1 MSKVIS
7 KNYLEQ
13 QMELHN
19 NSSYGI
25 TSLKAS
31 PKVAKFALEKKCN
44 SILDYGAGK
53 QRLKPGLYENGYKGT
68 YTAYDPAMP
77 EISKLKK
84 GKYDLLACID
94 VLEHIE
100 PDYIDNVLDHMLEN
114 THKFGFFTIST
125 RPAIKTLPDGRNAH
139 LIQEKFHWWK
149 PKIEKRWIIIGEVI
163 KNKDQ
168 FQVTVKRKNA

>member
-1 MSKVIS
+1 MSNVIS
-7 KNYLEQ
+7 QNYLEQ

-19 NSSYGI
+19 NPKYGVA
-25 TSLKAS
+25 SLKAA
-31 PKVAKFALEKKCN
+31 PKVAKFALDKKCK

-53 QRLKPGLYENGYKGT
+53 QRLKPGLYDNGFKGT

-77 EISKLKK
+77 DINELPE

-125 RPAIKTLPDGRNAH
+125 RPAHKTLPDGRNAH
-139 LIQEKFHWWK
+139 LIQEKFDWWK
-149 PKIEKRWIIIGEVI
+149 PKIEKRWKLIGDVI
-163 KNKDQ
+163 ESKGN
-168 FQVTVKRKNA
+168 FQVTVKRKKE